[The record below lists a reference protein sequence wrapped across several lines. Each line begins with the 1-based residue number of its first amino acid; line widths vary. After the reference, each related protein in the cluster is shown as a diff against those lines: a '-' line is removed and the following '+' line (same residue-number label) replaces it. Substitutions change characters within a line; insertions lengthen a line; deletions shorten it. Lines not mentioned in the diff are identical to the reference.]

1 MLTDEKTDSVTTPK
15 TRRMTTV
22 HIYVNQEERRREKAP
37 AQRINVQSLTA
48 SVGE

>member
-1 MLTDEKTDSVTTPK
+1 LFTDEKTDSVATPK
-15 TRRMTTV
+15 TRRMTDCT
-22 HIYVNQEERRREKAP
+22 HINQEERRREKAP